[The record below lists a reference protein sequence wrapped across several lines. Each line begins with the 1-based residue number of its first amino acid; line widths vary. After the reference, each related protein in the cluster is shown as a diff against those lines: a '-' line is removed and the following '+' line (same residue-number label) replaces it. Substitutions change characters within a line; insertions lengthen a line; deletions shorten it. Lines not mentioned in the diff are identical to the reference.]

1 MALNQKD
8 GTKLFIYSDM
18 FINNMREMNKKVGRN
33 FKCGQ
38 VSTGS
43 ERKDYCN
50 IIDANKLSSVMKQFP
65 DTKVVYSVP
74 KLSQASYTEID
85 ESFIVY

>member
-1 MALNQKD
+1 MALISKD

-18 FINNMREMNKKVGRN
+18 YINNMKSINKKIGRN

-38 VSTGS
+38 VSVGS
-43 ERKDYCN
+43 DRKDYCN
-50 IIDANKLSSVMKQFP
+50 IIDANKLSSVMKQYP

-74 KLSQASYTEID
+74 KLQQAQYTEID
-85 ESFIVY
+85 ESFITY

>member
-1 MALNQKD
+1 MALTSKE

-18 FINNMREMNKKVGRN
+18 FINNMKDMNKKVGRN

-50 IIDANKLSSVMKQFP
+50 IIDATSLSDVMRQYP

-74 KLSQASYTEID
+74 KLSQAQYTTID
-85 ESFIVY
+85 ESFITY